1 MEKLVLASANK
12 HKIEEFNELL
22 GGQYKIL
29 SLADIG
35 FNREIDETGSTLV
48 QNAKIKAETVREF
61 LRENGQDYPV
71 IADDSGLFIHVL
83 GGEPGVYSARY
94 AGSHD
99 DQANRDKVLSKMEN
113 KLDRTANFECVICY
127 MSRTDTKLF
136 IGRTY
141 GEITTEEIGDTSFGY
156 DCIFKSADLNKTF
169 GEATAKEKNSVSHR
183 SRAAEQFKKWLTP
196 YNRNFD
202 RTLKFN
208 SVTINKK

>member
-1 MEKLVLASANK
+1 MEKIVLASANQ
-12 HKIEEFNELL
+12 HKIKEFNEML
-22 GGQYKIL
+22 GGNFKIL
-29 SLADIG
+29 SLEDIG
-35 FNREIDETGSTLV
+35 FNREIEETGSTLI
-48 QNAKIKAETVREF
+48 QNAKIKAETVRDY
-61 LRENGQDYPV
+61 LKENGKDYPV

-99 DQANRDKVLSKMEN
+99 DQANRDKVLGKLEN

-127 MSRTDTKLF
+127 MAKDTTKLF

-156 DCIFKSADLNKTF
+156 DCIFFSSDLRKTF
-169 GEATAKEKNSVSHR
+169 GEATAAEKNSVSHR
-183 SRAAEQFKKWLTP
+183 SRAAEQLKKFLTP

-202 RTLKFN
+202 RTLRFN
-208 SVTINKK
+208 K

>member
-1 MEKLVLASANK
+1 MEKIVLASANK
-12 HKIEEFNELL
+12 HKIEEFNAIL
-22 GGQYKIL
+22 GGNFKIL
-29 SLADIG
+29 SLEDIG
-35 FNREIDETGSTLV
+35 FNREIEETGTTLI
-48 QNAKIKAETVREF
+48 QNAKIKAEAVRSF
-61 LRENGQDYPV
+61 LKENGKDYPV

-99 DQANRDKVLSKMEN
+99 DQANRDKVLEKLEN
-113 KLDRTANFECVICY
+113 KLDRTANFECAICY
-127 MSRTDTKLF
+127 MSKDATKLF

-156 DCIFKSADLNKTF
+156 DCIFFSADLRKTF
-169 GEATAKEKNSVSHR
+169 GEATAAEKNAVSHR
-183 SRAAEQFKKWLTP
+183 SRAAEQLKKYLTP

-208 SVTINKK
+208 K